1 MASASRPQ
9 RILIV
14 SGHPLFSAGLRS
26 LLEERGAA
34 NAEVVG
40 MAFNTDDAVRSLAM
54 LKPDIVIVD
63 YDDKAVNR
71 EEFLA
76 RFVKGGGPMRLVLV
90 SLKETGPAVVYDRR
104 TLAVSQVEDWLG
116 GITSMSQH
124 PEAPKSDRASRRHF
138 VIVGVL
144 VVIVTIGMSLL
155 LTNQFLLPVEASAQ
169 ARTIDNLFNLHFKV
183 IAFLF
188 ALIVVFMLYSIVV
201 FRRKPGETEEG
212 DHFEGHTGLEIA
224 WTIFPLAAV
233 LYFAYLGAQSLA
245 DTRKVDPGAMV
256 VNVTASQWAW
266 SFEYPDSGVTS
277 DQLHLPANRQVLLKL
292 TSLDVIHSFWVP
304 EFRVKQDALPGEQN
318 IKELRVTPTLAG
330 EYKVRCAELCGTRHA
345 YMEAAVIVEEPSAF
359 NAWLQQQVELANN
372 PVERGKRTAAKFGSI
387 GCHAVDDSPTAPNVG
402 PAWLGLYGKQ
412 ESFANG
418 TTATVDDAY
427 LHESIVDPNDKGVQG
442 FSPNIMPA
450 TFGQVM
456 TEAEIADVI
465 EYIKTL
471 K

>member
-14 SGHPLFSAGLRS
+14 SGHPLFGAGLRS
-26 LLEERGAA
+26 LLHERGTE
-34 NAEVVG
+34 NAEVVE
-40 MAFNTDDAVRSLAM
+40 MAFTTDEAVKSLST

-76 RFVKGGGPMRLVLV
+76 RFVAGGGPMRVVLV

-124 PEAPKSDRASRRHF
+124 AEAPKSDRASKRHF
-138 VIVGVL
+138 VIVGAL
-144 VVIVTIGMSLL
+144 VVVVTIGMSLL
-155 LTNQFLLPVEASAQ
+155 LTTKFLLPVEASAQ
-169 ARTIDNLFNLHFKV
+169 AVTIDTLFNLHFKV

-188 ALIVVFMLYSIVV
+188 ALIVVFMGYSIVV
-201 FRRKPGETEEG
+201 FRRKPGETEDG

-245 DTRKVDPGAMV
+245 DIRKVDPSAMV

-277 DQLHLPANRQVLLKL
+277 DKLHLPANRQVLLKL

-318 IKELRVTPTLAG
+318 IKELRVTPTLVG
-330 EYKVRCAELCGTRHA
+330 EYMVRCAELCGTQHA
-345 YMEAAVIVEEPSAF
+345 YMEAAVIVEEPAAF
-359 NAWLQQQVELANN
+359 TAWVQEQVELANN
-372 PVERGKRTAAKFGSI
+372 PVERGKKWSAKYGCV
-387 GCHAVDDSPTAPNVG
+387 GCHTIDGTKGVG
-402 PAWLGLYGKQ
+402 PSWGGLYGKT
-412 ESFANG
+412 ENISDG
-418 TTATVDDAY
+418 TTTTVDDAY
-427 LHESIVDPNDKGVQG
+427 LHESIVNPNAKVAQG
-442 FSPNIMPA
+442 FSPNIMPQ
-450 TFGQVM
+450 TFGQTM
-456 TEAEIADVI
+456 TEAEIADII